1 MVESPHSG
9 SLISKNLQTQT
20 IGIINE
26 KEENVISLTLTDTG
40 TDVVALSIFT
50 DSKLQT
56 DVSFF
61 PWPTC

>member
-1 MVESPHSG
+1 M
-9 SLISKNLQTQT
+9 K
-20 IGIINE
+20 
-26 KEENVISLTLTDTG
+26 KEENVISLTLADTG
-40 TDVVALSIFT
+40 TGVVALSIFT

>member
-1 MVESPHSG
+1 M
-9 SLISKNLQTQT
+9 K
-20 IGIINE
+20 